1 MFVVREDVRS
11 SGFSVGVH
19 GVKYKLPHHSHLRDR
34 GPLKAMV
41 RMVEGR
47 PAGGATSNDPR
58 TPGSRSE
65 PYPGH
70 SKGLPYE
77 PTTERDMYWRPEV
90 AQEPASQVPA
100 SSEYDCGIGINL
112 VFDQGLKT
120 LVVDGVVPGGPA
132 ARSGLVH
139 AGDIVAEVDG
149 INVAGQPL
157 DIVDSL
163 LRGVSVAPHP
173 SELHSPPCRA
183 CCLAAVCGSVHGL
196 KNVMSSMS
204 SLRQGSVTRMVLMR
218 EVEVDGT
225 FDNDAHAEVREI
237 AITLVRELGFSGRDI
252 IKPKRT
258 GVGITFETV
267 RVAHSFVSP
276 RGTAPAER
284 ESRRRPTLCSWSV
297 RGAARSVNPHHTM
310 TRASDGVALA
320 LLCVALALLWLAGPY
335 RQCSENQVGHSR
347 LSS

>member
-1 MFVVREDVRS
+1 M
-11 SGFSVGVH
+11 SVLSAQRPTGCAHAHASNAFDGILRVPAS
-19 GVKYKLPHHSHLRDR
+19 VSKLPGFVPLSSAHNQGRDS
-34 GPLKAMV
+34 PLTAMV

-47 PAGGATSNDPR
+47 PAGGAANIDPR
-58 TPGSRSE
+58 TAGSRTE

-77 PTTERDMYWRPEV
+77 PTTERDLYWRPEV

-173 SELHSPPCRA
+173 SELHSPPRRA
-183 CCLAAVCGSVHGL
+183 CCLAALCSSVHGL
-196 KNVMSSMS
+196 TTSCA
-204 SLRQGSVTRMVLMR
+204 RACERPFSVTGIGDTDG
-218 EVEVDGT
+218 VDAGG
-225 FDNDAHAEVREI
+225 R
-237 AITLVRELGFSGRDI
+237 SGRDVRQRR
-252 IKPKRT
+252 PRRGARNSYHAGART
-258 GVGITFETV
+258 GVL
-267 RVAHSFVSP
+267 RP
-276 RGTAPAER
+276 RHYQAKAD
-284 ESRRRPTLCSWSV
+284 
-297 RGAARSVNPHHTM
+297 RGWHH
-310 TRASDGVALA
+310 L
-320 LLCVALALLWLAGPY
+320 
-335 RQCSENQVGHSR
+335 
-347 LSS
+347 